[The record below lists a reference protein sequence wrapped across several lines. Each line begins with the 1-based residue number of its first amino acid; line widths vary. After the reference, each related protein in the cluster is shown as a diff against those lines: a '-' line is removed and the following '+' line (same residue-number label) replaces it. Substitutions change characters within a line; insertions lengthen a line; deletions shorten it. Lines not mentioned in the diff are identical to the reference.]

1 MARRSLRV
9 ADVVEVLE
17 HWAAGRPLRA
27 IAESLGLD
35 RHTVRKYVTPA
46 RESGFGPGVGPPPEG
61 SPARP
66 RPLRSCGPGQV
77 RDTPERRKL
86 PSPQVAAWDELASRH
101 DEIAER
107 LKVNRPSTVWQRM
120 HDDHGLQ
127 ASLPSFRRYALATL
141 PEAYGRRVSITV
153 RRDDPPPGDEAQ
165 VDYGRLG
172 KWTDP
177 KTGETMILN
186 AFILVLS
193 FSRHMFVAVV
203 RRMDAATWLDC
214 HVRAFAFFGTVP
226 SRIILDNLKSGV
238 LHPDLYDPLLNRG
251 YAELAR
257 HFGCLIDPAR
267 ARS

>member
-1 MARRSLRV
+1 
-9 ADVVEVLE
+9 
-17 HWAAGRPLRA
+17 
-27 IAESLGLD
+27 
-35 RHTVRKYVTPA
+35 
-46 RESGFGPGVGPPPEG
+46 
-61 SPARP
+61 
-66 RPLRSCGPGQV
+66 
-77 RDTPERRKL
+77 
-86 PSPQVAAWDELASRH
+86 
-101 DEIAER
+101 
-107 LKVNRPSTVWQRM
+107 M

-177 KTGETMILN
+177 TTGETMILN

-203 RRMDAATWLDC
+203 RHMDAATWLDC
-214 HVRAFAFFGTVP
+214 HVRAFAFFGAVP

-257 HFGCLIDPAR
+257 HFGGGGHAAAAGFAVSDVKRAPAER
-267 ARS
+267 LADILGQELERDSLPHI

>member
-1 MARRSLRV
+1 MADTLESRPVQRRLTAILS
-9 ADVVEVLE
+9 ADIADYSGLMEADE
-17 HWAAGRPLRA
+17 AGTL
-27 IAESLGLD
+27 
-35 RHTVRKYVTPA
+35 
-46 RESGFGPGVGPPPEG
+46 
-61 SPARP
+61 
-66 RPLRSCGPGQV
+66 
-77 RDTPERRKL
+77 
-86 PSPQVAAWDELASRH
+86 
-101 DEIAER
+101 ER

-193 FSRHMFVAVV
+193 FS
-203 RRMDAATWLDC
+203 
-214 HVRAFAFFGTVP
+214 
-226 SRIILDNLKSGV
+226 
-238 LHPDLYDPLLNRG
+238 
-251 YAELAR
+251 
-257 HFGCLIDPAR
+257 
-267 ARS
+267 